1 MIGMLGG
8 HGPRVQFE
16 AGIPSWV
23 PRLPA
28 CPCPSWVGGGLG
40 ELRCLC
46 VLVTLVVGWVLCLA
60 SIWVV
65 KFGHGLVTMRVMVWW
80 YGVRRLGCV
89 SWVVS
94 SMKGMGL

>member
-28 CPCPSWVGGGLG
+28 CPCPSRESRGLG
-40 ELRCLC
+40 ELRC
-46 VLVTLVVGWVLCLA
+46 VSALVTLVGGWLLCLA
-60 SIWVV
+60 CIYAGWV
-65 KFGHGLVTMRVMVWW
+65 GHGLVTMRVMGWC
-80 YGVRRLGCV
+80 YGVLRLG
-89 SWVVS
+89 
-94 SMKGMGL
+94 